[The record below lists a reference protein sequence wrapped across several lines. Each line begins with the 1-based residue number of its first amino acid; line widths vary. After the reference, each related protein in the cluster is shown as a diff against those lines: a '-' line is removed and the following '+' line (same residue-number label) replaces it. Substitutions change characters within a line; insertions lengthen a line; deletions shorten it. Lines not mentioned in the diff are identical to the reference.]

1 MIKALLLSKKKEFKK
16 LETIRIFS
24 EAEDKGKHFLLVQK
38 QWELFGLRFQ
48 LF

>member
-1 MIKALLLSKKKEFKK
+1 MKKALLLSKKKEFKK
-16 LETIRIFS
+16 LKTTLIFS